1 MVQWAQHRNSPRALN
16 GSQLPKQTDASN
28 NLLQKAIDLL
38 DLNNHL
44 SGSQPPAPPNS
55 PTLLDTSSDN
65 RDPKDQ
71 VPEIK
76 NGSQIPIIKEQMG
89 GKKEESPSK
98 KPRTE

>member
-1 MVQWAQHRNSPRALN
+1 MVQWAQDRKFPCALN
-16 GSQLPKQTDASN
+16 GSPIPKQTDAPN
-28 NLLQKAIDLL
+28 NLQKAIDVLE
-38 DLNNHL
+38 LNSHL
-44 SGSQPPAPPNS
+44 SGSPPLAPPNS

-65 RDPKDQ
+65 RDPKDK

-76 NGSQIPIIKEQMG
+76 NGSQIQIINGQTD

>member
-1 MVQWAQHRNSPRALN
+1 MVQWAQDRNSRALN
-16 GSQLPKQTDASN
+16 GSPIPKQTDASN
-28 NLLQKAIDLL
+28 NLQIAIDVL
-38 DLNNHL
+38 DLNSHL

-65 RDPKDQ
+65 RDPKDK

-76 NGSQIPIIKEQMG
+76 NGSQIPIINEQTD